1 LQSLN
6 ITIPYKEKV
15 FNLCSEISPVASKLK
30 AINTLKLNSEREWSA
45 TNTDVEGFIYPLKK
59 LNLTKKQSIVLG
71 SGGAA
76 RSVIQGLINLKISKI
91 SVVSRNK
98 SSLDELIK
106 NFENPVIQNMWNI
119 VHEFNISLEIIY
131 DLFDGIESDIKQNV
145 KIDTRKDLLIYCYR
159 VAGTVG
165 LMMAKILKVSKKQ
178 SLKSAIDLG
187 IAMQLTNISRDVI
200 EDSKKN
206 RSYINGSFEEINST
220 IKLAD
225 TFYKNSFY
233 SIREIPLSFRFSI
246 LVARRIYRKIGYKIL
261 KKKTFENY
269 SKSGKIYVS
278 NFEKVLETI
287 LSIYDLI
294 ILSLLNK
301 NDDQIEHDHLL
312 INKEINLDERI

>member
-1 LQSLN
+1 MSSKNYLSIYAKSFNWAGFFLPKRTYKNCSYLYDFCRVVDN
-6 ITIPYKEKV
+6 IADDED
-15 FNLCSEISPVASKLK
+15 EIE
-30 AINTLKLNSEREWSA
+30 I
-45 TNTDVEGFIYPLKK
+45 KK
-59 LNLTKKQSIVLG
+59 IKFQKFVSDFKQ
-71 SGGAA
+71 
-76 RSVIQGLINLKISKI
+76 
-91 SVVSRNK
+91 
-98 SSLDELIK
+98 K
-106 NFENPVIQNMWNI
+106 NFEDPIIQNMWNI
-119 VHEFNISLEIIY
+119 INEFNISLEIIY

-165 LMMAKILKVSKKQ
+165 LMMAKILNVSKKQ

>member
-1 LQSLN
+1 MSSKNYLSIYAKSFNWAGFFLPKKTYKNCSYLYDFCRVVDN
-6 ITIPYKEKV
+6 IADDEY
-15 FNLCSEISPVASKLK
+15 EIE
-30 AINTLKLNSEREWSA
+30 I
-45 TNTDVEGFIYPLKK
+45 KK
-59 LNLTKKQSIVLG
+59 IKFQKFVSDFKQ
-71 SGGAA
+71 
-76 RSVIQGLINLKISKI
+76 
-91 SVVSRNK
+91 
-98 SSLDELIK
+98 K
-106 NFENPVIQNMWNI
+106 NFEDPVIQNMWNI
-119 VHEFNISLEIIY
+119 INEFNISLEIIY

-206 RSYINGSFEEINST
+206 RCYINGNFEEINST

-269 SKSGKIYVS
+269 SKSGKIFVS